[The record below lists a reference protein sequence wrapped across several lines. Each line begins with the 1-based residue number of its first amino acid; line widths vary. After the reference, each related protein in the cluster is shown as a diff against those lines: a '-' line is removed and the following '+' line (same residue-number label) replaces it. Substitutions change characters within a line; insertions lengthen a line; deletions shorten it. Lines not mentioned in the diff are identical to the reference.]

1 MTHKNWLATGAIV
14 LMVTT
19 AAMAEPPEPHLAKA
33 RTAVA
38 GLAEGLKKELMA
50 SLKTG
55 NPVAALQICKI
66 VAPALAA
73 KAAQGSGLAVGRT
86 ALKVRNPKNAPDAF
100 ERRVLEDF
108 VTKVAAGADPAKLEH
123 FEAVTEDGERLF
135 RYMKAIPMAAEPC
148 LVCHG
153 GNLAPELKTE
163 IEKLYPQDQATGFKP
178 GELRGAFTVTEKLD

>member
-1 MTHKNWLATGAIV
+1 MKHKNGFATGAIV

-19 AAMAEPPEPHLAKA
+19 AAMAEPTEPHLAKA
-33 RTAVA
+33 RMAVA
-38 GLAEGLKKELMA
+38 GLGEGLKKELMA
-50 SLKTG
+50 SLKADG
-55 NPVAALQICKI
+55 PVVAVQVCKI

-73 KAAQGSGLAVGRT
+73 QATQGSGLAVGRT

-108 VTKVAAGADPAKLEH
+108 VAKIAAGADPAKLEH
-123 FEAVTEDGERLF
+123 YEAVTEDGERLF

-148 LVCHG
+148 GVCHG
-153 GNLAPELKTE
+153 GALAADLKTE